1 MISLFSLLVRSLK
14 LLVALLLLHVL
25 YLLRLLQIVF
35 RKTLLSKLVNFLI
48 DDVRFQ
54 ETDT

>member
-14 LLVALLLLHVL
+14 LLVSFLLLHVL

-35 RKTLLSKLVNFLI
+35 RQTLLSKLVNFLI